1 MDENKFRCP
10 KCQHE
15 QPEQLECEAC
25 GLIFARYNQFQQK
38 QKEKEELLQA
48 SQQQQKNKSRLL
60 QTALL
65 VCLTASVTYY
75 FSRGKTESSQPGPD
89 TAETQAVETMR
100 QTIPDATPSLQ
111 SPKTAKS
118 NEAPAILQGSPLEH
132 ARNATVSIETPW
144 GVGSGFFVKENYVVT
159 NKHVVEIDKNELAE
173 FSNKVKTGRE
183 LIRLEQ
189 EKIKDMYRQKDKLPE
204 GPSKRQLDLLIT
216 KFEEDL
222 AKNLPQ
228 FEKAEEQLQKMKREL
243 QPGDIKIIMAD
254 GSETTANYL
263 TISSN
268 QDLALISLYSSVKS
282 FLKSPARN
290 MEMQPGEKVY
300 TIGSPVGLRHTVTSG
315 IFSGYRKREPDGAIF
330 LQTDAAINPGNSGG
344 PLVDEKGNVHGVN
357 TMIIKDTEGIG
368 FAIPIETVYEE
379 FRLTN

>member
-1 MDENKFRCP
+1 MDENNFRCP

-15 QPEQLECEAC
+15 QTEQLECEAC

-89 TAETQAVETMR
+89 TTETQAVETMR
-100 QTIPDATPSLQ
+100 QTTPDATPSIQ

-118 NEAPAILQGSPLEH
+118 NDAPAVLQGSPLEH

-228 FEKAEEQLQKMKREL
+228 FEKAEERLKKMTREL
-243 QPGDIKIIMAD
+243 QPGDIRVIMAD

-290 MEMQPGEKVY
+290 MAMQPGEKVY

-344 PLVDEKGNVHGVN
+344 PLIDEKGNVHGVN

>member
-15 QPEQLECEAC
+15 QTEQLECEAC

-48 SQQQQKNKSRLL
+48 GQQQKNKGRLL

-89 TAETQAVETMR
+89 TTETQAVETIR
-100 QTIPDATPSLQ
+100 QPIPDTTPSIQ
-111 SPKTAKS
+111 PPKTAKS
-118 NEAPAILQGSPLEH
+118 NDAPAVLQGSPLEH

-189 EKIKDMYRQKDKLPE
+189 EKIKDMYRQKDRLPD

-228 FEKAEEQLQKMKREL
+228 FEKAEEQLKKMKREL

-263 TISSN
+263 TVSSN

-344 PLVDEKGNVHGVN
+344 PLIDEKGNVHGVN